1 MRALK
6 GALLVLCAAL
16 LYTAV
21 SPTAR
26 ADEWNKKTFVHV
38 YVPIEV
44 PGHVLT
50 PGRYVF
56 RLMSSSS
63 DRHILEVW
71 NAHQTHLVAMI
82 FANAAYRMDPTGRT
96 VFRMEERMSDT
107 PEALKEWFYP
117 GDTYGLEFVYH
128 YRWPTRESAEAGY
141 NGG

>member
-6 GALLVLCAAL
+6 GALVVLCAAL
-16 LYTAV
+16 AFAAV

-38 YVPIEV
+38 YAPIEL
-44 PGHVLT
+44 PGHVLI

-56 RLMSSSS
+56 QLMNSSS

-71 NAHQTHLVAMI
+71 NKDQTHLVALVM
-82 FANAAYRMDPTGRT
+82 ANAAYRMDPTGRT
-96 VFRMEERMSDT
+96 VFHLEERMKDT

-128 YRWPTRESAEAGY
+128 YRWPRRGSAEAGY
-141 NGG
+141 SG